1 MPEDA
6 SLDDFLGGGDDQSDE
21 DDGRHDSP
29 TDSPDNNESDA
40 PVDDEATDAPA
51 DAEAEPLE
59 DGDHVSSGTVELATT
74 TAAWSLDGAAC
85 SACGTVVEQRWRS
98 DDGLVCPTCKEW

>member
-21 DDGRHDSP
+21 DG
-29 TDSPDNNESDA
+29 

-51 DAEAEPLE
+51 AAEAEPLE
-59 DGDHVSSGTVELATT
+59 DGDHVSPRTVEPATT

-85 SACGTVVEQRWRS
+85 SVCGTVVEQRWRS